1 MAVRQGHDV
10 EKIAEESRT
19 PEQRDVRSGTTGAG
33 CGIEMTVGSGTV
45 LLVGLDPVGEGAFS
59 SLLTQR
65 GLQVQSVSTGCQA
78 FAGFESQLPDL
89 LVVAGTL
96 PDMSVARL
104 CQRLRVNAVTRSIPV
119 LVLLEAPDA
128 EQERLVLEQG
138 ADACLSRQAD
148 PAFLMFRVCG
158 LLRENDEDPL
168 SRAGGTFRQ
177 PSVAIATAPGGLLWS
192 WRGGGRDAPPVLQD
206 LLRRHGATVSLI
218 DDPADFNLANC
229 PVGKDQPDCLVVD
242 LACPSFDGL
251 AFAHTVVAMRR
262 RTRQCM
268 RVLGMVEGGQLSGQ
282 MASMAFSA
290 GVDDLVDADIA
301 PDLLVARIS
310 SLVRRKMVQDETR
323 REEAHIESARARM
336 ALADAL
342 RRVNADL
349 ASANRKL
356 IEAQAKLVQSAKMAS
371 LGELAAGIAHE
382 FNNPLAFVLAHEN
395 TVNRSISRA
404 LSAVREGDTLA
415 AEQALA
421 KSSERLA
428 ASLIGLSRMRDLVVS
443 LRRFSRLEEGEFS
456 RLDVP
461 EAIDMVLTLLAPKL
475 GQNIRVI
482 CALDAPP
489 DLFCQAALVN
499 QVVMN
504 IVSNAADAITEKQR
518 EQEAAG
524 LVAGEEDRIEIT
536 SSLEPA
542 TTHTGQDYVIRI
554 SDTGPGVPKDL
565 QERVF
570 EPFFTTKPVGSGTG
584 LGLATAYGVVQAH
597 DGSIVVTD
605 ARENGGACFTL
616 RVPYRAE
623 EERRTHA
630 A

>member
-1 MAVRQGHDV
+1 MT
-10 EKIAEESRT
+10 I
-19 PEQRDVRSGTTGAG
+19 RSDN
-33 CGIEMTVGSGTV
+33 I
-45 LLVGLDPVGEGAFS
+45 LLVGLEPERREAFS
-59 SLLTQR
+59 ALLNQR
-65 GLQVQSVSTGCQA
+65 GFQVRSVLSGRQA
-78 FAGFESQLPDL
+78 FEGFEDQLPDL
-89 LVVAGTL
+89 LVVPAAL
-96 PDMSVARL
+96 PDMSAAQL
-104 CQRLRVNAVTRSIPV
+104 CQRLRLNAVTRGIPV
-119 LVLLEAPDA
+119 LVLVEAQNP
-128 EQERLVLEQG
+128 EQERLILEQG
-138 ADACLSRQAD
+138 ADACLSSQTE
-148 PAFLMFRVCG
+148 PAFLMFRICT
-158 LLRENDEDPL
+158 LLREQEEDPL
-168 SRAGGTFRQ
+168 SRTGGTFRQ
-177 PSVAIATAPGGLLWS
+177 PCVAIVTAPGGLLWS
-192 WRGGGRDAPPVLQD
+192 WRGKGRDTPPVLSD
-206 LLRRHGATVSLI
+206 LLRRNGASVVLI
-218 DDPADFNLANC
+218 DDPDDFNLTNW
-229 PVGKDQPDCLVVD
+229 PGGKDQPDCLVVD
-242 LACPSFDGL
+242 LGCPVFDGL

-268 RVLGMVEGGQLSGQ
+268 RVLGMVDGGQLSGQ
-282 MASMAFSA
+282 MASMAFTA
-290 GVDDLVDADIA
+290 GVDDLVDTDIA
-301 PDLLVARIS
+301 PDLLVARIG

-349 ASANRKL
+349 AAANRKL

-395 TVNRSISRA
+395 TVNRSIARA
-404 LSAVREGDTLA
+404 LNAVREGDSLT

-428 ASLIGLSRMRDLVVS
+428 ASLVGLSRMRDLVVS

-461 EAIDMVLTLLAPKL
+461 DAISMVLTLLAPKL
-475 GQNIRVI
+475 GQNIRVV

-504 IVSNAADAITEKQR
+504 IVSNAADAIMEKQR
-518 EQEAAG
+518 EQEASG
-524 LVAGEEDRIEIT
+524 QPAGEEDRIEIT
-536 SSLEPA
+536 STLEPA
-542 TTHTGQDYVIRI
+542 TTHAGQDYVIRI
-554 SDTGPGVPKDL
+554 SDTGPGVPQDL

>member
-1 MAVRQGHDV
+1 
-10 EKIAEESRT
+10 
-19 PEQRDVRSGTTGAG
+19 
-33 CGIEMTVGSGTV
+33 MTVGSGTV

-192 WRGGGRDAPPVLQD
+192 WRGGGRAAPPVLQD

-218 DDPADFNLANC
+218 DDTAYFNLANC

-251 AFAHTVVAMRR
+251 AFAPTVVAMRR

-524 LVAGEEDRIEIT
+524 LAAGEEDRIEIM

>member
-1 MAVRQGHDV
+1 
-10 EKIAEESRT
+10 
-19 PEQRDVRSGTTGAG
+19 
-33 CGIEMTVGSGTV
+33 MTVGSGTV

-168 SRAGGTFRQ
+168 SRAGGIFRQ

-524 LVAGEEDRIEIT
+524 LAAGEEDRIEIT

>member
-1 MAVRQGHDV
+1 M
-10 EKIAEESRT
+10 T
-19 PEQRDVRSGTTGAG
+19 LRSGTILLAG
-33 CGIEMTVGSGTV
+33 LE
-45 LLVGLDPVGEGAFS
+45 PAQREAFS
-59 SLLTQR
+59 ALLSQR
-65 GLQVQSVSTGCQA
+65 GLQVRCALNGRQA
-78 FAGFESQLPDL
+78 FEGFEDHLPDL
-89 LVVAGTL
+89 LVVPAAL
-96 PDMSVARL
+96 PDMSAAQL
-104 CQRLRVNAVTRSIPV
+104 CQRLRLNAVTRGIPV
-119 LVLLEAPDA
+119 MVLVETQNP
-128 EQERLVLEQG
+128 EQERLILEQG
-138 ADACLSRQAD
+138 ADACLSSQAD
-148 PAFLMFRVCG
+148 PAFLMFRICT
-158 LLRENDEDPL
+158 LLREHEEDPL
-168 SRAGGTFRQ
+168 SRIGGTFRQ
-177 PSVAIATAPGGLLWS
+177 PCVAIVTAPGGLLWS
-192 WRGGGRDAPPVLQD
+192 WRGEGRDAPPVLSG
-206 LLRRHGATVSLI
+206 LLRRNGASVVLI
-218 DDPADFNLANC
+218 DDPNDFNLMNW

-242 LACPSFDGL
+242 LGCPLFDGL
-251 AFAHTVVAMRR
+251 AFARTVEAMRR

-268 RVLGMVEGGQLSGQ
+268 RVLGMVDGGQLSGQ
-282 MASMAFSA
+282 VATMAFSA

-301 PDLLVARIS
+301 PDLLVARIG

-349 ASANRKL
+349 AAANRKL

-395 TVNRSISRA
+395 TVNRSITRA
-404 LSAVREGDTLA
+404 LNAVREGDSLT

-428 ASLIGLSRMRDLVVS
+428 ASLVGLSRMRDLVVS

-461 EAIDMVLTLLAPKL
+461 DAISMVLTLLAPKL
-475 GQNIRVI
+475 GQNIRVV
-482 CALDAPP
+482 CALEAPP

-504 IVSNAADAITEKQR
+504 IVSNAADAIMEKQR
-518 EQEAAG
+518 EHEEAG
-524 LVAGEEDRIEIT
+524 LPAGEEDRIEIT
-536 SSLEPA
+536 STLEPA

>member
-1 MAVRQGHDV
+1 M
-10 EKIAEESRT
+10 
-19 PEQRDVRSGTTGAG
+19 
-33 CGIEMTVGSGTV
+33 
-45 LLVGLDPVGEGAFS
+45 GEGAFS

-168 SRAGGTFRQ
+168 SRAGGIFRQ

-524 LVAGEEDRIEIT
+524 LAAGEEDRIEIT

>member
-1 MAVRQGHDV
+1 
-10 EKIAEESRT
+10 
-19 PEQRDVRSGTTGAG
+19 
-33 CGIEMTVGSGTV
+33 MTILSCNI
-45 LLVGLDPVGEGAFS
+45 LLVGVDAARREDFS
-59 SLLTQR
+59 ALLSQR
-65 GLQVQSVSTGCQA
+65 GFQVTCALNGKQA
-78 FAGFESQLPDL
+78 FEGFETHLPDL
-89 LVVAGTL
+89 LLVPAML
-96 PDMSVARL
+96 PDMSAGQL
-104 CQRLRVNAVTRSIPV
+104 CQRLRLNAATRGIPV
-119 LVLLEAPDA
+119 VVITEAPDP
-128 EQERLVLEQG
+128 ELERMVLEQG
-138 ADACLSRQAD
+138 ADACFCSQAD
-148 PAFLMFRVCG
+148 PAFLMFRICA
-158 LLRENDEDPL
+158 LLREHEEDLLP
-168 SRAGGTFRQ
+168 RGEAAFRQ
-177 PSVAIATAPGGLLWS
+177 PCVAIVTAPGGLLWS
-192 WRGGGRDAPPVLQD
+192 WSGEGRDVPPVLPD
-206 LLRRHGATVSLI
+206 LLRRHGEIVTLMN
-218 DDPADFNLANC
+218 DPEDFNLADW
-229 PVGKDQPDCLVVD
+229 PVGHSRPDCLVVD
-242 LACPSFDGL
+242 LGCPSFDGL
-251 AFAHTVVAMRR
+251 AFARTVVAMRR
-262 RTRQCM
+262 RARQCM
-268 RVLGMVEGGQLSGQ
+268 RVLGMVESGQVSGQ

-290 GVDDLVDADIA
+290 GVDDLVDSDITPA
-301 PDLLVARIS
+301 LLVARVG
-310 SLVRRKMVQDETR
+310 SLVRRKMLQDETR

-349 ASANRKL
+349 AAANRKL

-404 LSAVREGDTLA
+404 LNAVREGDSLT

-428 ASLIGLSRMRDLVVS
+428 ASLVGLSRMRDLVVS

-461 EAIDMVLTLLAPKL
+461 EAIAMVLTLLAPKL
-475 GQNIRVI
+475 GQEILVVRK
-482 CALDAPP
+482 LEAPP

-504 IVSNAADAITEKQR
+504 IVSNAADAIMEKWR
-518 EQEAAG
+518 EDEPSVRHTG
-524 LVAGEEDRIEIT
+524 GGDRIEIT

-623 EERRTHA
+623 EERRTNA

>member
-1 MAVRQGHDV
+1 M
-10 EKIAEESRT
+10 
-19 PEQRDVRSGTTGAG
+19 
-33 CGIEMTVGSGTV
+33 
-45 LLVGLDPVGEGAFS
+45 
-59 SLLTQR
+59 
-65 GLQVQSVSTGCQA
+65 
-78 FAGFESQLPDL
+78 
-89 LVVAGTL
+89 
-96 PDMSVARL
+96 
-104 CQRLRVNAVTRSIPV
+104 
-119 LVLLEAPDA
+119 
-128 EQERLVLEQG
+128 
-138 ADACLSRQAD
+138 
-148 PAFLMFRVCG
+148 
-158 LLRENDEDPL
+158 
-168 SRAGGTFRQ
+168 
-177 PSVAIATAPGGLLWS
+177 
-192 WRGGGRDAPPVLQD
+192 LQD

-524 LVAGEEDRIEIT
+524 LAAGEEDRIEIT

-542 TTHTGQDYVIRI
+542 ATHTGQDYVIRI
-554 SDTGPGVPKDL
+554 SDTGPVCRKIFRNAFL
-565 QERVF
+565 NRFSQQN
-570 EPFFTTKPVGSGTG
+570 
-584 LGLATAYGVVQAH
+584 L
-597 DGSIVVTD
+597 
-605 ARENGGACFTL
+605 
-616 RVPYRAE
+616 
-623 EERRTHA
+623 
-630 A
+630 

>member
-1 MAVRQGHDV
+1 M
-10 EKIAEESRT
+10 T
-19 PEQRDVRSGTTGAG
+19 VRSGNILLIGLNGTGA
-33 CGIEMTVGSGTV
+33 EEFSV
-45 LLVGLDPVGEGAFS
+45 LLS
-59 SLLTQR
+59 QR
-65 GLQVQSVSTGCQA
+65 GLQVAHAASGREA
-78 FAGFESQLPDL
+78 FTGFEAHLPDL
-89 LVVAGTL
+89 LVVPATL
-96 PDMSVARL
+96 PDMSAAQL
-104 CQRLRVNAVTRSIPV
+104 CQRLRLNAVTRGIPV
-119 LVLLEAPDA
+119 LVLVETQDA
-128 EQERLVLEQG
+128 EQERLILEQG
-138 ADACLSRQAD
+138 ADACLSRKTD
-148 PAFLMFRVCG
+148 PAFLMFRICA
-158 LLRENDEDPL
+158 LLREYDEEPL
-168 SRAGGTFRQ
+168 SRTGGTFRQ
-177 PSVAIATAPGGLLWS
+177 PCVAVVTAPGGLLWS
-192 WRGGGRDAPPVLQD
+192 WHGGGHETQPVLLD
-206 LLRRHGATVSLI
+206 LLQRNGASVLLV
-218 DDPADFNLANC
+218 DDPTDFNMTNWPA
-229 PVGKDQPDCLVVD
+229 GKDQPDCLVVD
-242 LACPSFDGL
+242 LGCPVFDGL
-251 AFAHTVVAMRR
+251 SFARTVVALRR
-262 RTRQCM
+262 RTRQCV
-268 RVLGMVEGGQLSGQ
+268 RVLGMVDAGQLSGQ
-282 MASMAFSA
+282 MATLAFSA

-301 PDLLVARIS
+301 PGLLGARVG

-323 REEAHIESARARM
+323 REETHIESARARM

-349 ASANRKL
+349 AAANRKL

-395 TVNRSISRA
+395 TVNRSITSA
-404 LSAVREGDTLA
+404 LNAVRAGDQAT

-428 ASLIGLSRMRDLVVS
+428 ASLVGLSRMRDLVVS
-443 LRRFSRLEEGEFS
+443 LRRFSRLEEGEFA

-461 EAIDMVLTLLAPKL
+461 EAIKMVLTLLAPKL
-475 GQNIRVI
+475 GQTIRVV

-504 IVSNAADAITEKQR
+504 IVSNAADAIIEKQH
-518 EQEAAG
+518 EQE
-524 LVAGEEDRIEIT
+524 VAGHQAEGEDRIEIT

-542 TTHTGQDYVIRI
+542 TSHTGQDYVIRI

-605 ARENGGACFTL
+605 ARESGGACFTL

>member
-1 MAVRQGHDV
+1 
-10 EKIAEESRT
+10 
-19 PEQRDVRSGTTGAG
+19 
-33 CGIEMTVGSGTV
+33 MTVGSGTV

-524 LVAGEEDRIEIT
+524 LAAGEEDRIEIM